1 MLRLSSTIIILL
13 IIVISF
19 LFTQLILQRLERTLV
34 SYLKNK
40 IYRST
45 KRYLTFC
52 YNHHEIYDLFLLYK
66 KIKAQSWDHDWAYET
81 SLSGNRVICMR
92 KDTERAHFELALYGK
107 HPELKTW
114 RFCTTVFH
122 TENVLYMRKRYGTG
136 SLWAQTSDVLSI
148 DYRMISGQWV
158 FIRNPDEKLY

>member
-92 KDTERAHFELALYGK
+92 KDTERALFELAFYGK
-107 HPELKTW
+107 HPELKNMTFLHN
-114 RFCTTVFH
+114 RFS
-122 TENVLYMRKRYGTG
+122 YGECSMHAEKVRNGLT
-136 SLWAQTSDVLSI
+136 LSTNI
-148 DYRMISGQWV
+148 GRFVD
-158 FIRNPDEKLY
+158 